1 MPVDFLGDADV
12 ATYGRIAGL
21 PTREELGRYLFLD
34 DGDLALID
42 RRREDHVRLGG
53 AIQLTTVRAVGAFLV
68 DPADVPPV
76 VVDYLA
82 EQLGIANGSCL
93 VAYSARRTTRFEHA
107 EQIRRAY
114 GLLTFA
120 EVAKVLEVWIDARAW
135 TTGDGPTASFA
146 GAVGWLRGCRV
157 VLPG

>member
-1 MPVDFLGDADV
+1 M
-12 ATYGRIAGL
+12 
-21 PTREELGRYLFLD
+21 
-34 DGDLALID
+34 
-42 RRREDHVRLGG
+42 
-53 AIQLTTVRAVGAFLV
+53 
-68 DPADVPPV
+68 

-135 TTGDGPTASFA
+135 TTGDGPTALFA